1 MHTLTRIYFGL
12 YLLLFFGM
20 AQEDTLHLLECQI
33 SGTQVPHTPWLVAIV
48 LTVVCLC
55 LVGILHRTFCKLCHV
70 QTDIPAY
77 FTTAWMATILVSVPF
92 ASYLYFVTLAIA
104 AIALCAVCLY
114 LHHRWGLA
122 KKNVGAWHKVMFHIV
137 FLLLLSIYLGIGAA
151 ATDTDHYEMKTS
163 QLLHDGKF
171 KKIKHVGA
179 KSLETTP
186 RLIAMRTYAMATAPG
201 LLGERFF
208 DQPLTTSTNATSLL
222 MPYDSRQAILFP
234 IDSLCCK
241 LRSPHPSI
249 EEQNKAEKAI
259 DYFRHAAEN
268 AGQHPSI
275 AADYYLC
282 ALLANRQIDRFAH
295 EIQHYY
301 PRQVRE
307 QKHLPKY
314 YAQALVL
321 YTHMRTRPSV
331 VFSDAAIEANYNDY
345 SEMRDTLRR
354 ADIRNN
360 MLRRSYGETYWWY
373 YQEGLHAHSP
383 SH

>member
-1 MHTLTRIYFGL
+1 MHIVTRIYFGL

-20 AQEDTLHLLECQI
+20 AQEDTLHLLECQLL
-33 SGTQVPHTPWLVAIV
+33 GTQVPYTPWLVAIV

-55 LVGILHRTFCKLCHV
+55 LVRILHRTFCKLCHA
-70 QTDIPAY
+70 QTAIPAY
-77 FTTAWMATILVSVPF
+77 FATAWMATILVSVPF
-92 ASYLYFVTLAIA
+92 ASYFYFATLTIA
-104 AIALCAVCLY
+104 AIALCAACLY
-114 LHHRWGLA
+114 LRLRWGLA
-122 KKNVGAWHKVMFHIV
+122 EKNVGAWYKVMFHIV
-137 FLLLLSIYLGIGAA
+137 FLLLLSIYIGIGAA

-163 QLLHDGKF
+163 QLLLEGKF
-171 KKIKHVGA
+171 KKVKHVGA

-208 DQPLTTSTNATSLL
+208 DQPLTPSTNATSLL
-222 MPYDSRQAILFP
+222 IPDDSRQAFLFP
-234 IDSLCCK
+234 VDSLCRK
-241 LRSPHPSI
+241 LRASRPSV
-249 EEQNKAEKAI
+249 EEQSKAEKTI
-259 DYFRHAAEN
+259 EYLRHAADN
-268 AGQHPSI
+268 TGPHPSI

-301 PRQVRE
+301 PQQVRQ

-314 YAQALVL
+314 YAQALVM
-321 YTHMRTRPSV
+321 YTHMRTRPTL

-345 SEMRDTLRR
+345 SEMRDTLRS

-373 YQEGLHAHSP
+373 YQEGLHAQSP

>member
-1 MHTLTRIYFGL
+1 MHILTRIYFGL

-33 SGTQVPHTPWLVAIV
+33 SGTQLPHTPWLVAIA
-48 LTVVCLC
+48 LTAVCLC
-55 LVGILHRTFCKLCHV
+55 LTNLLHRTFRNLCHI
-70 QTDIPAY
+70 QTAIPAY
-77 FTTAWMATILVSVPF
+77 FATAWLATLLVSVPF
-92 ASYLYFVTLAIA
+92 ASCIYFVIQTLA
-104 AIALCAVCLY
+104 AIALCAGCLY
-114 LHHRWGLA
+114 LRHHWGHA
-122 KKNVGAWHKVMFHIV
+122 EKNAGTWHKAMLHIV
-137 FLLLLSIYLGIGAA
+137 FLLLLSIYMGIGAA

-163 QLLHDGKF
+163 QLLLNGKP
-171 KKIKHVGA
+171 KKVKHIGG

-201 LLGERFF
+201 RLGERFF
-208 DQPLTTSTNATSLL
+208 DQPLSPSTNATSLL
-222 MPYDSRQAILFP
+222 IPQDSRQAILFP
-234 IDSLCCK
+234 IDSLCRK
-241 LRSPHPSI
+241 LCAPRPSV
-249 EEQNKAEKAI
+249 EEQNKAEKALE
-259 DYFRHAAEN
+259 YFRHAAEN
-268 AGQHPSI
+268 AGAHPSI

-314 YAQALVL
+314 YAQALVM

-331 VFSDAAIEANYNDY
+331 VFSDAAVEANYNDY
-345 SEMRDTLRR
+345 SDMRDTLRR

-373 YQEGLHAHSP
+373 YQEGLHSQSP